1 MVPTKVPLWFAVQ
14 LVQRNLGKVQP
25 PDWLHEDAVNDLWER
40 EDRSREMQLLQDV
53 IANPPTLCN
62 SLPHPS
68 LLPPLAG
75 RGCLFS
81 VPPKHFPPPY
91 WAVRLHRQSWHAKA
105 RSFRPPSQHT

>member
-53 IANPPTLCN
+53 IAPPDPLQFITSSSPPSTPLRAEV
-62 SLPHPS
+62 S
-68 LLPPLAG
+68 LLG
-75 RGCLFS
+75 
-81 VPPKHFPPPY
+81 
-91 WAVRLHRQSWHAKA
+91 
-105 RSFRPPSQHT
+105 PS